1 VNETVRWHAIVLA
14 AGRGPLDPMASA
26 YGVTNKCVIPVGGV
40 PMLRRIVDALLESP
54 RIASISVS
62 IENDAIGREA
72 IGDAATSVAF
82 LPSAASAPASVLKA
96 LATGGLRYPVLVTTG
111 DHALLTPEMIEF
123 FCSGSEHSGA
133 DFTAGL
139 ARAET
144 ILAAHPQSIRTFFR
158 LGADRVSGCNLF
170 SIRSEAGRRVLE
182 RWQYLE
188 QNRKRPWR
196 LVMAF
201 GLRSLLLYLA
211 GALTLDRA
219 FAMASAKLGLDARP
233 VIMPFAEAAIDV
245 DKPADK
251 DLAESILAAR
261 GASIPARG

>member
-1 VNETVRWHAIVLA
+1 MSETARWHAIVLA

-26 YGVTNKCVIPVGGV
+26 YGVANKCAIPVGGL
-40 PMLRRIVDALLESP
+40 PMVRRVVDALRASP

-62 IENDAIGREA
+62 IENQTIGREA
-72 IGDAATSVAF
+72 MGDAAASITF
-82 LPSAASAPASVLKA
+82 LASAASAPASVLKA
-96 LATGGLRYPVLVTTG
+96 LTAGSLRHPVLVTTG

-123 FCSGSEHSGA
+123 FCAESDRSGA

-139 ARAET
+139 ARAEI
-144 ILAAHPQSIRTFFR
+144 ILAAYPQSIRTFFR

-170 SIRSEAGRRVLE
+170 SIRSDAGQRILE

-188 QNRKRPWR
+188 QNRKKPWR

-201 GLRSLLLYLA
+201 GLRPLALYLA

-219 FAMASAKLGLDARP
+219 FAMASAKLGLVAKP

-261 GASIPARG
+261 GTSLPAGG